1 MIVIGRD
8 EVRARLS
15 WGVCIPLVR
24 EAMIALSRGTTR
36 QALRTIIDLD
46 GGRAFG
52 VMPGAM
58 GPGEVFGAKLIS
70 IYPENFEKGLQ
81 THQGLVAIFDP
92 ATGEVAAVVH
102 AGEIT
107 AIRTAAASAVATD
120 ALARPDA
127 SRLAILGYGEQAH
140 EHAHAVAQVR
150 ALSEIRVWGRSA
162 ERAAAFAAEVG
173 AALGVPA
180 RALASSQAAAEG
192 AEIICATTAA
202 AEPVLLGA
210 WVAEGCH
217 VNLVGSSRAGPV
229 ECDDALVARSR
240 FFADHAAGVR
250 AQGAEWLKALASGA
264 VGEDHLLGEIGEV
277 LDGRLAG
284 RTGERDITVYKSLGS
299 IVQDLASAWRLY
311 EDARADGGGVTVD
324 F

>member
-1 MIVIGRD
+1 MIVIGR
-8 EVRARLS
+8 EAVRARLT
-15 WGVCIPLVR
+15 WAVCIPLVR
-24 EAMIALSRGTTR
+24 EALIALSQGRTR
-36 QALRTIIDLD
+36 QALRAIIDLD
-46 GGRAFG
+46 DGRAFG
-52 VMPGAM
+52 VMPGSM

-70 IYPENFEKGLQ
+70 VFPENFAKGRQ
-81 THQGLVAIFDP
+81 SHQGLVAVFDP
-92 ATGEVAAVVH
+92 QTGEVAAIVH

-127 SRLAILGYGEQAH
+127 SVLAILGYGEQAR
-140 EHAHAVAQVR
+140 EHAHAMAQVR
-150 ALSEIRVWGRSA
+150 PLSELRVWGRSA
-162 ERAAAFAAEVG
+162 ERAAAFAADVE
-173 AALGVPA
+173 AALGLPVRAAGSA
-180 RALASSQAAAEG
+180 REAVAG
-192 AEIICATTAA
+192 ADIICTTTAA
-202 AEPVLLGA
+202 AEPVLLGD
-210 WVAEGCH
+210 WVAAGAH

-229 ECDDALVARSR
+229 ECDDALVARAR

-284 RTGERDITVYKSLGS
+284 RLSPDDVTVYKSLGS

-311 EDARADGGGVTVD
+311 QDALANGGGTRVT

>member
-8 EVRARLS
+8 EVRARLT
-15 WGVCIPLVR
+15 WPVCIPLVR

-36 QALRTIIDLD
+36 QALRSIIDLGD
-46 GGRAFG
+46 GRAFG

-70 IYPENFEKGLQ
+70 VYPENFANGRQ
-81 THQGLVAIFDP
+81 SHQGLVAIFDP
-92 ATGEVAAVVH
+92 ATGEVTAIVH

-120 ALARPDA
+120 ALARADA
-127 SRLAILGYGEQAH
+127 SRLAILGYGEQAR
-140 EHAHAVAQVR
+140 EHAHALAQVR
-150 ALSEIRVWGRSA
+150 PLSEIRVWGRSA
-162 ERAAAFAAEVG
+162 DKAATFAAEVG

-180 RALASSQAAAEG
+180 RGLASVQAAVDG
-192 AEIICATTAA
+192 AEIICTTTAA
-202 AEPVLLGA
+202 AEPVLLGR

-264 VGEDHLLGEIGEV
+264 VGEDHLKGEIGEV

-284 RTGERDITVYKSLGS
+284 RRSDSDVTVYKSLGS

-311 EDARADGGGVTVD
+311 EDARADGGGATVA